1 MPSAQPLARLAPPLF
16 VVIWATGFV
25 VARIVAPYAE
35 PLTFLLVRYLLA
47 IAVLAGL
54 VVAAGLSWPRTGRE
68 WGSALVAGILQAQ
81 GPRRDG
87 RGPSERAGPGR
98 IAAFPSSAERGGS
111 GALAPGLF
119 WGTIR
124 HRAD

>member
-16 VVIWATGFV
+16 VVIWATGFI

-54 VVAAGLSWPRTGRE
+54 VLAAGLSWP
-68 WGSALVAGILQAQ
+68 
-81 GPRRDG
+81 G
-87 RGPSERAGPGR
+87 RGGNGAAPSWPAFSCTGSIWAACSGP
-98 IAAFPSSAERGGS
+98 
-111 GALAPGLF
+111 
-119 WGTIR
+119 
-124 HRAD
+124 